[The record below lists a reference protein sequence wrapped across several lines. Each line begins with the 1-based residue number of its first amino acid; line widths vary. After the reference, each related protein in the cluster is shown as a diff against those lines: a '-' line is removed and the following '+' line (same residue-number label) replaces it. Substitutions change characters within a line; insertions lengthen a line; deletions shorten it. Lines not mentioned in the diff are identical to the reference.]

1 MRKGIIMESYEVII
15 VGSGPAG
22 IFAAMTLTELG
33 VGGVII
39 LEQGKDISER
49 NRKERH
55 DLLCGWGGAGAFSDG
70 KLIVSTEVGGFLNE
84 FVEHDVLEELLNE
97 ADAQYVKYGA
107 PKHVYGNISE
117 TYELLRRKAKLARM
131 EFVPTRI
138 RHIGT
143 ENCQEILKRLRSD
156 LDQRVEI
163 RTGTQVREIW
173 VENKDVKGVVL
184 ESGERLRGRFVVCA
198 PGRSGANWM
207 KQEAMRLGISC
218 VPSPVDIGLR
228 IETPAEVLRPL
239 TDIVYESKLI
249 YYSKTFDDR
258 VRTFCMNPYG
268 EVVVEEHD
276 DIITVNGHSYASH
289 KTENSNFAILVSS
302 TFTEPFDDP
311 IGYGRYI
318 ARLANILGKGPIVQ
332 RLEDLLVG
340 RRSTHER
347 ISKCVTHPT
356 LASAIPGDLSFVMP
370 YRYLKDI
377 LEMLESMDQI
387 APGIFSKYTILYGVE
402 VKFYSSRIKLS
413 KQLES
418 EIRNLFVIG
427 DGAGITRGLLQSS
440 ASGILVGREIQRRA
454 KSQTM

>member
-1 MRKGIIMESYEVII
+1 MEPYEVII

-22 IFAAMTLTELG
+22 IFAAMTLTKLG
-33 VGGVII
+33 VGGVIL
-39 LEQGKDISER
+39 LEQGKDIGER

-70 KLIVSTEVGGFLNE
+70 KLIMSTEVGGFLNE
-84 FVEHDVLEELLNE
+84 FVEHNVLEELLNE
-97 ADAQYVKYGA
+97 ADAQYVKCGA
-107 PKHVYGNISE
+107 PQHVYGDISE
-117 TYELLRRKAKLARM
+117 AYESLRQKAKLARM
-131 EFVPTRI
+131 EFVPTKV

-143 ENCQEILKRLRSD
+143 ENCQEILKRLRSG

-163 RTGTQVREIW
+163 RTGTQVKEIW
-173 VENKDVKGVVL
+173 VENKHVKGVVL
-184 ESGERLRGRFVVCA
+184 KSGEKLRGRFVVCA

-239 TDIVYESKLI
+239 TDMVYESKLI

-268 EVVVEEHD
+268 EVVVEEYD
-276 DIITVNGHSYASH
+276 GIITVNGHSYASH

-318 ARLANILGKGPIVQ
+318 ARLANMLGKGPIVQ
-332 RLEDLLVG
+332 RLGDLLVG
-340 RRSTHER
+340 RRSTHKR
-347 ISKCVTHPT
+347 ISKSITRPT
-356 LASAIPGDLSFVMP
+356 LASATPGDLSFVMP

-387 APGIFSKYTILYGVE
+387 APGIFSKYTLLYGVE

-440 ASGILVGREIQRRA
+440 ASGILVGREIQRKA
-454 KSQTM
+454 KS

>member
-1 MRKGIIMESYEVII
+1 MRNGVTMKSYEVII

-22 IFAAMTLTELG
+22 IFAAMTLTGLG
-33 VGGVII
+33 VGGVIL
-39 LEQGKDISER
+39 LEQGKDIGER
-49 NRKERH
+49 NRKDRC

-70 KLIVSTEVGGFLNE
+70 KLIISKEVGGFLNE
-84 FVEHDVLEELLNE
+84 FVEHNVLEELLNE

-107 PKHVYGNISE
+107 PQHVYGNIPE
-117 TYELLRRKAKLARM
+117 TYESLRQKAKLARM

-143 ENCQEILKRLRSD
+143 ENCPEILKRLRSD
-156 LDQRVEI
+156 LDQSVEI

-173 VENKDVKGVVL
+173 VENKDVKGVAL
-184 ESGERLRGRFVVCA
+184 ESGERLRGRFVICA

-207 KQEAMRLGISC
+207 KKEAMRLGISC

-228 IETPAEVLRPL
+228 IEIPAEVLRPL

-276 DIITVNGHSYASH
+276 GIITVNGHSYASH

-332 RLEDLLVG
+332 RLGDLLVG
-340 RRSTHER
+340 RRSTDER
-347 ISKCVTHPT
+347 ISKCITHPT

-387 APGIFSKYTILYGVE
+387 APGIFSKYTLLYGVE

-418 EIRNLFVIG
+418 EIRNLFIIG

>member
-1 MRKGIIMESYEVII
+1 MKSYEVIV

-33 VGGVII
+33 VGGVIL
-39 LEQGKDISER
+39 LEQGRDIGER
-49 NRKERH
+49 NRKDHR

-70 KLIVSTEVGGFLNE
+70 KLIIGTEVGGFLNE
-84 FVEHDVLEELLNE
+84 FVEHDQLEQLLNA
-97 ADAQYVKYGA
+97 ADAQYLKYGA
-107 PKHVYGNISE
+107 PKHVYGDVSE
-117 TYELLRRKAKLARM
+117 AYELLRQKAKLARM

-143 ENCQEILKRLRSD
+143 ENCHDVLRRLRND

-163 RTGTQVREIW
+163 RTGTQVKEIW
-173 VENKDVKGVVL
+173 VENKDVKGVLL
-184 ESGERLRGRFVVCA
+184 EGGERLKGRFVVCA

-207 KQEAMRLGISC
+207 KKEAMRLGITC
-218 VPSPVDIGLR
+218 IPGCVDIGLR

-268 EVVVEEHD
+268 EVVVEEYD
-276 DIITVNGHSYASH
+276 NIITVNGHSYASH

-318 ARLANILGKGPIVQ
+318 ARLANILGNGAIVQ
-332 RLEDLLVG
+332 RLGDLLVG
-340 RRSTHER
+340 RRSTDER
-347 ISKCVTHPT
+347 ISKCITHPT
-356 LASAIPGDLSFVMP
+356 LVSATPGDLSFVMP

-387 APGIFSKYTILYGVE
+387 APGIFSRYTLLYGVE

-413 KQLES
+413 RQLES

-427 DGAGITRGLLQSS
+427 DGAGITRGLLQAS
-440 ASGILVGREIQRRA
+440 ASGILAGREIQGRM
-454 KSQTM
+454 KS